1 MAVTVVKV
9 EDLRKTF
16 GELVAISRL
25 NLTIEEGSI
34 YGLIGPNGAGKTTLL
49 RILATLQRPTEGIA
63 EICGLSVTENPEE
76 VRNLIG
82 YMPDFFG
89 VYDDMKVWEYMDFF
103 GSAFKVPREERAPM
117 IDELLTLVNLEGKK
131 YSYVESLSRGMK
143 QRLCLARSLI
153 NNPKLL
159 ILDEPASG
167 LDPRTRVEI
176 RELLKKLKK
185 TGKTIIISSHILPE
199 LSELCTHIGVI
210 EKGQLV
216 VSGNVSE
223 ITESV
228 TDRKVINIKIYG
240 SDREFESIAQA
251 YEHVISINKLE
262 KGSFAVSL
270 GTKGKLDADFL
281 GYLVS
286 NNVRV
291 ASYTEESPELEDI
304 FLRITKG
311 EVQ

>member
-9 EDLRKTF
+9 EDLRQTF

-34 YGLIGPNGAGKTTLL
+34 YGIIGPNGAGKTTLL
-49 RILATLQRPTEGIA
+49 RILATLQHPTEGNA
-63 EICGLSVTENPEE
+63 EICGISVTENPEE

-103 GSAFKVPREERAPM
+103 GSAFKVPGEGRAPM

-210 EKGQLV
+210 EKGKLV
-216 VSGNVSE
+216 ISGNVSE

-228 TDRKVINIKIYG
+228 TDRKVISIKIYG
-240 SDREFESIAQA
+240 SDREFGAIAQA
-251 YEHVISINKLE
+251 YEHVISVNKLA

-270 GTKGKLDADFL
+270 DTKGKLDADFL

-291 ASYTEESPELEDI
+291 ASYTEEFPELEDI